1 MNPENLVHLRVW
13 GDFACFTRPEMKV
26 ERVSYPIMTPSAAR
40 GILEAVFWEPQMYYL
55 IHQITVLR
63 HTVGGREYGRGGWVS
78 FQRNE
83 VCRTVNIK
91 TAGGWMRDPTQF
103 SPILAGAGSGKGN
116 IAQRNTLALQ
126 DVAYLISAEVR
137 LSSLARP
144 PRDNLGK
151 YLREIRSRAQAGK
164 CHYRP
169 SFGCR
174 EFAAD
179 FDSVENPASLARCP
193 WPEDDLGLMLY
204 DVFHPEERRHGYA
217 WFDPSRHYGEL
228 DYDPLLVESARERGH
243 FGQSNA
249 PCACFFRAKIVN
261 GELKCH
267 PEEIAI
273 LTSSRSTGYD
283 SANLA

>member
-40 GILEAVFWEPQMYYL
+40 GILESVFWEPQMYYL

-63 HTVGGREYGRGGWVS
+63 HTANGREYGKGKWVS

-83 VCRTVNIK
+83 VCKTVNIK
-91 TAGGWMRDPTQF
+91 TARGWMQDPTQF
-103 SPILAGAGSGKGN
+103 SPIQSGAGSGKGN

-126 DVAYLISAEVR
+126 DVAYLISAEVC
-137 LSSLARP
+137 LSSLARS

-151 YLREIRSRAQAGK
+151 YLREIKGRAQIGK

-174 EFAAD
+174 EFVAD
-179 FDSVENPASLARCP
+179 FDGVENPGSLARCS
-193 WPEDDLGLMLY
+193 WPEEDLGLMLY
-204 DVFHPEERRHGYA
+204 DVFHPKERRHGFA
-217 WFDPSRHYGEL
+217 WFDPCLEYPESDYEL
-228 DYDPLLVESARERGH
+228 CVVESARKRGH
-243 FGQSNA
+243 FGQPST
-249 PCACFFRAKIVN
+249 PRACFFRAKIVN
-261 GELKCH
+261 AELNCH

-283 SANLA
+283 SAIIA